1 MTIAAVRIL
10 AQIDF
15 PSVTARF
22 WEGSGPYLDQDRN
35 LWRQASFVD
44 GSLDLIEQAINGE
57 AFSFPLRVS
66 GLDRLSADLAW
77 QDYQEGQII
86 GSRVRFMTQDFDRWW
101 QPLDAPEVRCTATI
115 DDLDFDDVAE
125 STQVTTTI
133 TVYLTNRFTIRT
145 LSSGEVY
152 SDINQKARAKR
163 LNPAAPAD
171 RKLERMPLMID
182 QTIKWPRFN

>member
-1 MTIAAVRIL
+1 MIAAVRIL
-10 AQIDF
+10 GQIDF

-22 WEGSGPYLDQDRN
+22 WEGAGPYLDEDGN

-44 GSLDLIEQAINGE
+44 GALDTIEQAINGE

-77 QDYQEGQII
+77 QDYQNGEII
-86 GSRVRFMTQDFDRWW
+86 GSRIRFLTQDFDQWW
-101 QPLDAPEVRCTATI
+101 QPLAAPDVRMTGRI
-115 DDLDFDDVAE
+115 DDLDFEDVAD
-125 STQVTTTI
+125 SGQITTSVTVQI
-133 TVYLTNRFTIRT
+133 VNRFTIRT
-145 LSSGEVY
+145 LSNGGVY
-152 SDINQKARAKR
+152 SDIDQKARSAL
-163 LNPAAPAD
+163 LNPTAPPD